1 MLQKKKFYKLGK
13 FDYIYSRFFLH
24 AISYKTEKK
33 FINNLFK
40 ISKNKSKI
48 FLEFRTIKD
57 PLIKKGKKIS
67 KYERLTD
74 HYRRF
79 IDPKKLKSKLS
90 MFFNIK
96 YFNEAVG
103 YSKLKHDNPSL
114 ITATLYQRVIK
125 YGKYLYI
132 SIP

>member
-1 MLQKKKFYKLGK
+1 MGK

-79 IDPKKLKSKLS
+79 IDLESFKKSILKLNKFLIIYVIEKKGLAKFKL
-90 MFFNIK
+90 
-96 YFNEAVG
+96 
-103 YSKLKHDNPSL
+103 DNPVVARL
-114 ITATLYQRVIK
+114 ILRK
-125 YGKYLYI
+125 K
-132 SIP
+132 